1 MTAIPLL
8 CCPLCFCTTA
18 PFLLRSVYE
27 GLVQRWAAPGPCRV
41 RTRYLSFRHGL
52 RKSFYHIDNSAAS
65 RPHLS
70 RPLTSGSNTRLMPSG
85 GILRAVLF
93 RRVTEYSFRLPT
105 TCLFI
110 NGPVSVRKSSTPCR
124 HNFAHYLYVSRT
136 PSLSGQPYHASRH
149 SKLSVLSNMSWL
161 GE

>member
-1 MTAIPLL
+1 MLPVMFLHNCAI
-8 CCPLCFCTTA
+8 F
-18 PFLLRSVYE
+18 LRSVYE
-27 GLVQRWAAPGPCRV
+27 GLVQRLAAPSPCRV

-70 RPLTSGSNTRLMPSG
+70 RPLTSGSDTRLMPSG

-105 TCLFI
+105 TCVFI

-124 HNFAHYLYVSRT
+124 HNVAHYLYVSRT

-149 SKLSVLSNMSWL
+149 SKLSILSHMSWL